1 MERSGGSAVP
11 GTVALGRAPGGDV
24 SKDDPAIRDA
34 AKILARIVAD
44 DAAADEARERYR
56 IGPLPSLD
64 ADPGTAVQLEPGEH
78 IVAIRESVFLD
89 RREPRPDL
97 NALAGVAG
105 TLYVTTRRLL
115 LLGRIRLSIDLA
127 EIEDVAVSGERL
139 LLVLRDARGVSLETA
154 RPRLLRVELAAARA
168 ALRT

>member
-1 MERSGGSAVP
+1 MEQSGGNAP
-11 GTVALGRAPGGDV
+11 PDVAEAGRAPNDFPEG
-24 SKDDPAIRDA
+24 DPAIRDA
-34 AKILARIVAD
+34 AEILARVAAD

-64 ADPGTAVQLEPGEH
+64 ANPGAAAQLEPGEH
-78 IVAIRESVFLD
+78 IVAIRESVVLD

-97 NALAGVAG
+97 AALAGVAG
-105 TLYVTTRRLL
+105 TLYVTTRRLML
-115 LLGRIRLSIDLA
+115 VGRIRLSIDLP